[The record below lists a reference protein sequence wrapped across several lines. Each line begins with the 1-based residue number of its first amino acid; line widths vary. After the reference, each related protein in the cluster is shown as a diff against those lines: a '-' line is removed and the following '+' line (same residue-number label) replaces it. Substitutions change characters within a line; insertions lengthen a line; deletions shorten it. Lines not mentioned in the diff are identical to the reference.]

1 MKMTEL
7 ANLLMMTAET
17 LGDREVAF
25 VEEGTGEVRYVEG
38 LSFDQGSEYV
48 HLEHLGYDDMT
59 LVAQINEIEKELGE
73 LGTEELAKAVLE
85 NLMKEVFG

>member
-7 ANLLMMTAET
+7 ANLLMMTAQVH
-17 LGDREVAF
+17 GDREVAL

-38 LSFDQGSEYV
+38 LSFDQNGEYV

-59 LVAQINEIEKELGE
+59 LVAQINEIEKALGDV
-73 LGTEELAKAVLE
+73 GTEELAMAVLE
-85 NLMKEVFG
+85 NLMKEMFG

>member
-7 ANLLMMTAET
+7 ANLLMMTAEVH
-17 LGDREVAF
+17 GDREVAL

-38 LSFDQGSEYV
+38 LSFDQNGEYV

-59 LVAQINEIEKELGE
+59 LVAQINEIEKA
-73 LGTEELAKAVLE
+73 LGTEALAMAVLE
-85 NLMKEVFG
+85 SLMKEMFE

>member
-7 ANLLMMTAET
+7 ANLLMMTAQVH
-17 LGDREVAF
+17 GDREVAL

-38 LSFDQGSEYV
+38 LSFDQNGEYV

-59 LVAQINEIEKELGE
+59 LVAQINEIEKA
-73 LGTEELAKAVLE
+73 LGTEELAMAVLE
-85 NLMKEVFG
+85 SLMKEMFG